1 MNSNNLTKK
10 CIHLFFSF
18 TRTCLFLFEICFL
31 KIIIQKMIQK
41 QVSTKKIKKIH
52 VLIIFMHLHVK
63 IKE

>member
-41 QVSTKKIKKIH
+41 QVSTKKIKK
-52 VLIIFMHLHVK
+52 FMS
-63 IKE
+63 